1 MEISDERLEE
11 IINHHLPFNTEV
23 EAMAR
28 ELLERRK
35 ADRFSNNQNL
45 CGGYNAGCDG
55 DLVGMPHEKGC
66 PARKLDMELRPHLYV
81 PAPQEVSN
89 E

>member
-1 MEISDERLEE
+1 MEISDERLKE

-35 ADRFSNNQNL
+35 ADRDREIDLRGFS
-45 CGGYNAGCDG
+45 A
-55 DLVGMPHEKGC
+55 ETIAEFK
-66 PARKLDMELRPHLYV
+66 K
-81 PAPQEVSN
+81 PAPSEVSN
-89 E
+89 G